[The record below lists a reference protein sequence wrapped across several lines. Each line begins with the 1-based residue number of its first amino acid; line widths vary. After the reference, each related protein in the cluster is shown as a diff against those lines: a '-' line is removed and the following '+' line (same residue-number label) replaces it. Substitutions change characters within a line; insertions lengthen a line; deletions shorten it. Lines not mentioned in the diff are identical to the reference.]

1 MSKIIGNLLYACMG
15 GAATIV
21 GYSLWFHNADAAIF
35 GGVLLFIAIGLRFVV
50 AVVEE

>member
-1 MSKIIGNLLYACMG
+1 MSRIIGNLLYAFMG

-35 GGVLLFIAIGLRFVV
+35 GGVLLFIFIGLRFIV
-50 AVVEE
+50 ATVED